1 MQDTYQV
8 LPLLKLHLEVVLQI
22 SKLNVK
28 RKEVLALNKGANF
41 VYREPEDEHHWSLII
56 LQDLAISDVSDQIV
70 TDMYN

>member
-41 VYREPEDEHHWSLII
+41 VYREPEDEHH
-56 LQDLAISDVSDQIV
+56 
-70 TDMYN
+70 